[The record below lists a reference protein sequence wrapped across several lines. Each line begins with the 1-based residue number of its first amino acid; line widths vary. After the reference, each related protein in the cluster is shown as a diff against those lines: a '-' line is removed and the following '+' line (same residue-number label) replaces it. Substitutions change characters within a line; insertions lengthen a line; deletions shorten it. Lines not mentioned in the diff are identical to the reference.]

1 MIDPM
6 ELEAFNQMNIFI
18 LSSNLSYVSL
28 FSHPISLTGVV
39 TADEALPRRGVVGEG
54 AADEVL
60 VEGALHLAVDLVLDV
75 VDHRVEVPRV
85 RVVGPLVRARQ
96 LA

>member
-1 MIDPM
+1 MIDPLKVGCFQPN
-6 ELEAFNQMNIFI
+6 EHLH
-18 LSSNLSYVSL
+18 
-28 FSHPISLTGVV
+28 SHPIQSFLTGVV
-39 TADEALPRRGVVGEG
+39 AADEALPRRGVVGEG

-75 VDHRVEVPRV
+75 VDHGVEVPRI

>member
-1 MIDPM
+1 MIDPLKVGCFQPN
-6 ELEAFNQMNIFI
+6 ETSSFI
-18 LSSNLSYVSL
+18 SN
-28 FSHPISLTGVV
+28 PISLTSVV
-39 TADEALPRRGVVGEG
+39 AADEALPRRGVVGEG

-85 RVVGPLVRARQ
+85 CVVGPLVRARK
-96 LA
+96 LT